1 MEIATVILRLHP
13 ELDHG
18 QRQVVS
24 HVDGPLLVI
33 AGPGAGKTQTIQLRA
48 VNLLL
53 TGQAVPGDLVLCT
66 FGRDA
71 ASQLR
76 QRFIQSALACGVQN
90 DLSRARIS
98 TIHSLCH
105 QILSPHAG
113 LAGLSHGYKLLGE
126 QEQRHLLR
134 EEFDTLFGPDWDML
148 SRRGWRDAAYAAD
161 EASRHFDRIC
171 DERIDLEH
179 LSASAWPFAAAL
191 GRSCRRYRQLLQERN
206 YVDFAHLQVW
216 ADLVLRDGAIA
227 KEASRSI
234 RHLMV
239 DELQDTSHIQMCI
252 LKRLSEVHGNIVAVG
267 DDDQAIYPFR
277 GANVANLLQFPQ
289 WFPGCRTV
297 ELAINYRSHR
307 SIVSTCGEWMSATA
321 DWSPADAMERPF
333 RFEKVM
339 AAHAPDTHHD
349 YPAVISVQGSE
360 PIDEGRQLGELLQFL
375 RSNRVISSYNQ
386 AAVLLHSVKDGVS
399 RPYLDALERAG
410 IPVRCEPAG
419 HDHVAAAD
427 EVLVTTI
434 HQAKGLQ
441 WDVVVVGSLNEPDME
456 TDRVGRNLAGYST
469 RHSFE
474 PADRIAGFD
483 RARRHYV
490 AFTRARNLLVLTT
503 TGQPQPRFNP
513 VWEGSARWPGV
524 DRESLARQRFG
535 VAGTEPGQVVVGKNH
550 LDRLVVRLGKP
561 RRAG

>member
-1 MEIATVILRLHP
+1 MEITTRILRLHP
-13 ELDHG
+13 NLDHA

-53 TGQAVPGDLVLCT
+53 TGQAVPGDLALCT

-76 QRFIQSALACGVQN
+76 QRFIQSALACGVRN
-90 DLSRARIS
+90 DLSRVRVS

-113 LAGLSHGYKLLGE
+113 LAGLSHDYKLLGE

-148 SRRGWRDAAYAAD
+148 SRQGWRDAAHAAD

-171 DERIDLEH
+171 DERINLDD

-206 YVDFAHLQVW
+206 CVDFAHLQLW
-216 ADLVLRDGAIA
+216 ADLVLQDGAVA

-267 DDDQAIYPFR
+267 DDDQTIYPFR

-289 WFPGCRTV
+289 WFPGCRSV

-307 SIVSTCGEWMSATA
+307 SIVATCGAWMSTTA
-321 DWSPADAMERPF
+321 DWSSADAMGRSF

-349 YPAVISVQGSE
+349 YPAVISVQGLE
-360 PIDEGRQLGELLQFL
+360 PSDESRQLGELLQFL
-375 RSNRVISSYNQ
+375 RSNGVISSYN
-386 AAVLLHSVKDGVS
+386 
-399 RPYLDALERAG
+399 
-410 IPVRCEPAG
+410 
-419 HDHVAAAD
+419 
-427 EVLVTTI
+427 
-434 HQAKGLQ
+434 
-441 WDVVVVGSLNEPDME
+441 
-456 TDRVGRNLAGYST
+456 
-469 RHSFE
+469 
-474 PADRIAGFD
+474 
-483 RARRHYV
+483 
-490 AFTRARNLLVLTT
+490 
-503 TGQPQPRFNP
+503 
-513 VWEGSARWPGV
+513 
-524 DRESLARQRFG
+524 
-535 VAGTEPGQVVVGKNH
+535 
-550 LDRLVVRLGKP
+550 
-561 RRAG
+561 

>member
-1 MEIATVILRLHP
+1 MDIATAILRLHP
-13 ELDHG
+13 DLDHG

-53 TGQAVPGDLVLCT
+53 TGQADPGDLVLCT

-76 QRFIQSALACGVQN
+76 QRFIQSALACGVPG
-90 DLSRARIS
+90 DLSRVSVS
-98 TIHSLCH
+98 TVHGLCH
-105 QILSPHAG
+105 QILASTRWTW
-113 LAGLSHGYKLLGE
+113 LACGHGYKLLGE

-134 EEFDTLFGPDWDML
+134 EEFDALFGPDWDML
-148 SRRGWRDAAYAAD
+148 SRRGWRDAAHAAD
-161 EASRHFDRIC
+161 EASRYFDRIC
-171 DERIDLEH
+171 DERIDLDD
-179 LSASAWPFAAAL
+179 LSASAWPFAAAM

-216 ADLVLRDGAIA
+216 ADLVLRDGAVA
-227 KEASRSI
+227 KKASRSI

-239 DELQDTSHIQMCI
+239 DELQDTSHLQMCI

-267 DDDQAIYPFR
+267 DDDQTIYPFR

-307 SIVSTCGEWMSATA
+307 SIVATCGEWMSTTA
-321 DWSPADAMERPF
+321 DWSTADAMGRPF
-333 RFEKVM
+333 RFENAM

-349 YPAVISVQGSE
+349 YPAVISVQGLE
-360 PIDEGRQLGELLQFL
+360 PSDESRQLGELLQFL
-375 RSNRVISSYNQ
+375 RSNGVISSYNQ

-399 RPYLDALERAG
+399 GPYLDALERAG

-427 EVLVTTI
+427 EVLVTT
-434 HQAKGLQ
+434 
-441 WDVVVVGSLNEPDME
+441 
-456 TDRVGRNLAGYST
+456 TT
-469 RHSFE
+469 R
-474 PADRIAGFD
+474 
-483 RARRHYV
+483 
-490 AFTRARNLLVLTT
+490 
-503 TGQPQPRFNP
+503 
-513 VWEGSARWPGV
+513 
-524 DRESLARQRFG
+524 
-535 VAGTEPGQVVVGKNH
+535 
-550 LDRLVVRLGKP
+550 
-561 RRAG
+561 RRACSGMWSWWAR